1 MQVYREQVMPED
13 VKNRLMRRVENDL
26 SEDMRYVQSIVDD
39 VREQGDAAVLA
50 YTERF
55 DGVKMSPDQLYRS
68 PDEIRKR
75 AQTIAARRPD
85 LDRAIAQA
93 VEHIERYHR
102 AQLPPPFW
110 SMTVA
115 PGVYAGEKTT
125 PIERVA
131 LYVPRGK
138 GSFPSVYLMLA
149 VPAKVAGVPQP
160 LVLTPPNADGDMD
173 DALYLAAWRSG
184 IEDVYLVGGAQGVA
198 AVAYGTETVPKME
211 KIIGPG
217 NRYVT
222 AAKRLL
228 SQIIDPGPFAG
239 PSEAIIIADET
250 AEPEWVARDLLVEAE
265 HGPDSSVIFL
275 TWSDRVFDAVR
286 KRLPE
291 LIKALPEPRQSF
303 VKTVFAT
310 YGALVL
316 TESLEAAIA
325 WSNAYAPEHLQLHV
339 RDPWRLVPALKHA
352 GEILLGAT
360 TPIPLGNFMIGT
372 NAILPTGGH
381 ARTRSSLSVHDFLKR
396 TSVAWTDQQGYAQLR
411 PYAQLLAEE
420 EGFPAHARAL
430 ELERAEEKA

>member
-173 DALYLAAWRSG
+173 DALYLAAW
-184 IEDVYLVGGAQGVA
+184 
-198 AVAYGTETVPKME
+198 
-211 KIIGPG
+211 
-217 NRYVT
+217 
-222 AAKRLL
+222 
-228 SQIIDPGPFAG
+228 
-239 PSEAIIIADET
+239 
-250 AEPEWVARDLLVEAE
+250 
-265 HGPDSSVIFL
+265 
-275 TWSDRVFDAVR
+275 
-286 KRLPE
+286 
-291 LIKALPEPRQSF
+291 
-303 VKTVFAT
+303 
-310 YGALVL
+310 
-316 TESLEAAIA
+316 
-325 WSNAYAPEHLQLHV
+325 
-339 RDPWRLVPALKHA
+339 
-352 GEILLGAT
+352 
-360 TPIPLGNFMIGT
+360 
-372 NAILPTGGH
+372 
-381 ARTRSSLSVHDFLKR
+381 
-396 TSVAWTDQQGYAQLR
+396 
-411 PYAQLLAEE
+411 
-420 EGFPAHARAL
+420 
-430 ELERAEEKA
+430 

>member
-1 MQVYREQVMPED
+1 
-13 VKNRLMRRVENDL
+13 MRRVENDIT
-26 SEDMRYVQSIVDD
+26 EDMRYVQPIVDA
-39 VREQGDAAVLA
+39 VREKGDEALLT

-55 DGVKMSPDQLYRS
+55 DGVRMAREQLYLT
-68 PDEIRKR
+68 PEVVRKR
-75 AQTIAARRPD
+75 ALSIAARRPD
-85 LDRAIAQA
+85 LDRAVALAQ
-93 VEHIERYHR
+93 EHIERYHR

-110 SMTVA
+110 SMAVS

-125 PIERVA
+125 PIDSVA

-149 VPAKVAGVPQP
+149 VPAKVAGVPHP
-160 LVLTPPNADGDMD
+160 IVLTPPNANGDMD
-173 DALYLAAWRSG
+173 EALYLAAWRSG

-198 AVAYGTETVPKME
+198 AVAYGTETVPNMQ

-228 SQIIDPGPFAG
+228 SQVIDPGPFAG
-239 PSEAIIIADET
+239 PSEAILIADET
-250 AEPEWVARDLLVEAE
+250 ARPEWVAHDLLVEAE

-275 TWSDRVFDAVR
+275 TYAEDVFEAVGTF
-286 KRLPE
+286 LPE
-291 LIKALPEPRQSF
+291 LIDRLPEPRQSF
-303 VKTVFAT
+303 VKSVFET

-316 TESLEAAIA
+316 TESLEDAVA

-339 RDPWRLVPALKHA
+339 RDPWRLLPKLKHA

-396 TSVAWTDQQGYAQLR
+396 TSVAWTDIEGYEQLR
-411 PYAQLLAEE
+411 PYARLLAEE

-430 ELERAEEKA
+430 DLDRRG